1 MVDVA
6 GRTRRALA
14 LLVAAVA
21 VLVVAAL
28 PQAASADQISD
39 KQAQANAIAAKVD
52 ELNHTIERYAEQ
64 ANGAQIELDGLNQQE
79 ADAQAKV
86 DAAKAEQAQHLAE
99 LQSYAIDAYV
109 HGADDHAAALASST
123 DLTELGQRQG
133 YLSAATDNRQQLV
146 DQLRATEEDVN
157 IQIAQLN
164 DAQARVSA
172 KQKDLSDRKAA
183 AASAA
188 SQQRQLLSQA
198 QGELATLVRQ
208 AQAKKAADD
217 AAAAQARARA
227 ASNSGGGNFG
237 PAPPTRSGASAAI
250 AEARRQLG
258 KPYVWGAA
266 GPDSFDCSGLTM
278 WAWRAGGVSLPHYTG
293 SQYSSTTHIPLSA
306 IQPGDLIFFNG
317 MEHVGLYIGGGQMI
331 HAPHSGDVVKVES
344 IYYWNTSMVAS
355 RP

>member
-1 MVDVA
+1 A
-6 GRTRRALA
+6 
-14 LLVAAVA
+14 
-21 VLVVAAL
+21 
-28 PQAASADQISD
+28 
-39 KQAQANAIAAKVD
+39 
-52 ELNHTIERYAEQ
+52 
-64 ANGAQIELDGLNQQE
+64 
-79 ADAQAKV
+79 
-86 DAAKAEQAQHLAE
+86 
-99 LQSYAIDAYV
+99 
-109 HGADDHAAALASST
+109 
-123 DLTELGQRQG
+123 
-133 YLSAATDNRQQLV
+133 
-146 DQLRATEEDVN
+146 VN

-164 DAQARVSA
+164 DAQAKVSA
-172 KQKDLSDRKAA
+172 KQKDLSDRKSA

-188 SQQRQLLSQA
+188 AQQRQLLSQA
-198 QGELATLVRQ
+198 QGELATLVQQ
-208 AQAKKAADD
+208 AQAKKAADE

-227 ASNSGGGNFG
+227 AASTSNSGGSFG
-237 PAPPTRSGASAAI
+237 PAPPARGGAGAAI

-266 GPDSFDCSGLTM
+266 GPNSFDCSGLTM

-293 SQYSSTTHIPLSA
+293 AQYSATTHVPLSA